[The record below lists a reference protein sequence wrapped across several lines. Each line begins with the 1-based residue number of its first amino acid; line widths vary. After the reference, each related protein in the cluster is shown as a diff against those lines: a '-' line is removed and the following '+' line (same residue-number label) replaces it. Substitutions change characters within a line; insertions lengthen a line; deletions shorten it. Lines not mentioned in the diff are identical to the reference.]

1 MSFAA
6 THVVTNLVELHKSKE
21 ETGDFSLTCQG
32 GVIRAHS
39 FILGMR

>member
-21 ETGDFSLTCQG
+21 EDGDFSFTCQG
-32 GVIRAHS
+32 GVIKAHS
-39 FILGMR
+39 LILGMG